1 MRNND
6 DGGTVSSQLGVG
18 SSFET
23 HMGFSGRVALLLPDA
38 ACISRYHEL
47 RYEILNYCTAHFR
60 SLSSDELRLGAGT
73 A

>member
-6 DGGTVSSQLGVG
+6 DGGMVSSQLGVG

-38 ACISRYHEL
+38 ACISRYQRVEIRNSEL
-47 RYEILNYCTAHFR
+47 LHCAF
-60 SLSSDELRLGAGT
+60 
-73 A
+73 